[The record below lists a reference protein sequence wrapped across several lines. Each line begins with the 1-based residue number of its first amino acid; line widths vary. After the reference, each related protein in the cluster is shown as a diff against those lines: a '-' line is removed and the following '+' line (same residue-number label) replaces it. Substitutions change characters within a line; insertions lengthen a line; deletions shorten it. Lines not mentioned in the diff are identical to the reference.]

1 MIISILEDRSAWI
14 TNTKTAQNLD
24 ELNAYK
30 EMLPYVKE
38 YAPKA
43 FDAVFS
49 NYAGKL
55 VSYYALAERLKEKA
69 ASNTLYETIIKN
81 RHQVAAQGAHS
92 CKYADCILSH
102 LFRTCIFRFSSEDQL
117 EKNRKITSKKE
128 TNYRE
133 SLTKRLGGV

>member
-1 MIISILEDRSAWI
+1 MYYKVICNASHIIYENANDYFYLGRSFYLTI

-55 VSYYALAERLKEKA
+55 ISYYALAERLKEK
-69 ASNTLYETIIKN
+69 LRPI
-81 RHQVAAQGAHS
+81 
-92 CKYADCILSH
+92 
-102 LFRTCIFRFSSEDQL
+102 RFM
-117 EKNRKITSKKE
+117 R
-128 TNYRE
+128 
-133 SLTKRLGGV
+133 